1 MSLQHELD
9 ALRAEFVR
17 TAPPGRAALY
27 DAKVKEL
34 QRTFAVEKSLKTGDF
49 APDFNLPNQSRRF
62 ISLAVVAQRSGG
74 GDVLSWRLVS
84 LLQTFSFAPISERS
98 ARSSCSAA
106 RSSRFRHSSLTGHC
120 RRRR

>member
-34 QRTFAVEKSLKTGDF
+34 QRTFAVGKIPED
-49 APDFNLPNQSRRF
+49 RRF
-62 ISLAVVAQRSGG
+62 RTRFQPAESIPPLYLACGCCTAV
-74 GDVLSWRLVS
+74 
-84 LLQTFSFAPISERS
+84 
-98 ARSSCSAA
+98 
-106 RSSRFRHSSLTGHC
+106 
-120 RRRR
+120 RRW

>member
-34 QRTFAVEKSLKTGDF
+34 QRTFAVEKSLKTDDF

-84 LLQTFSFAPISERS
+84 LLQPSASRLSAS
-98 ARSSCSAA
+98 ARRDHRA
-106 RSSRFRHSSLTGHC
+106 RRHA
-120 RRRR
+120 RRDFATAP